1 MQRPVRRISPRI
13 RGFPRAVIALAEPR
27 RRPED
32 WLAQRGLAQ
41 ALLAPPALLL
51 GWASRLRAALYD
63 RRLLG
68 AFEAGVPVVSLG
80 NLTAGGTG
88 KTPAAVLV
96 VESLRARGHTP
107 ALLSRGYGARE
118 GAPNDEALELARLL
132 PGVDHVQ
139 DPDRV
144 AGARRLVDRGAT
156 VIVLDD
162 GFQHRRLARDVD
174 LVLVDA
180 TRPLGLPAPDAG
192 GEPVEAFLP
201 RGLLRE
207 PPAALARAHGVLL
220 TRTDQVDA
228 AVLEALEVRV
238 AGWAPGVPVLHT
250 RHAPARLLTPEGPR
264 PLEDLAGRE
273 VRLLS
278 GIGNPGAFEATVRG
292 LGARIR
298 EHRAYP
304 DHHAFRA
311 EDLPE
316 REGLQIL
323 CTLKDASK
331 LEALGLRPWVLEVRL
346 EVVRGASWF
355 EELLALLPLPERGT
369 RPPAESHHG

>member
-1 MQRPVRRISPRI
+1 M
-13 RGFPRAVIALAEPR
+13 AEPR

-41 ALLAPPALLL
+41 ALLAPPAVLM

-96 VESLRARGHTP
+96 VELLHALGHRP

-156 VIVLDD
+156 AIVLDD
-162 GFQHRRLARDVD
+162 GFQHRRLAREVD
-174 LVLVDA
+174 LVLIDA
-180 TRPLGLPAPDAG
+180 TRPLGLPAPAAG

-207 PPAALARAHGVLL
+207 PPTALARAHAILL
-220 TRTDQVDA
+220 TRTDQVGA
-228 AVLEALEVRV
+228 AALEALEVRV

-264 PLEDLAGRE
+264 PLEEFAGTE

-278 GIGNPGAFEATVRG
+278 GIGNPGAFEATARS
-292 LGARIR
+292 LGAHIR
-298 EHRAYP
+298 EHRAHP

-316 REGLQIL
+316 REGPPIL

-346 EVVRGASWF
+346 EVVRGASWL
-355 EELLALLPLPERGT
+355 EELLGLLAPLPEGVT
-369 RPPAESHHG
+369 RPAEPHHG

>member
-1 MQRPVRRISPRI
+1 M
-13 RGFPRAVIALAEPR
+13 AEPR

-32 WLAQRGLAQ
+32 WLAQRGLGQ
-41 ALLAPPALLL
+41 ALLVPLAVLM
-51 GWASRLRAALYD
+51 GTASRLRATLYD

-68 AFEAGVPVVSLG
+68 AFEAEVPVVSLG

-162 GFQHRRLARDVD
+162 GFQHRRLARDLD
-174 LVLVDA
+174 LVLLDA
-180 TRPLGLPAPDAG
+180 TRPLGLPAPEGG
-192 GEPVEAFLP
+192 GEAVEAFLP

-207 PPAALARAHGVLL
+207 PPSALARAHGVLL
-220 TRTDQVDA
+220 TRTDQVEPA
-228 AVLEALEVRV
+228 ALEALEVRV
-238 AGWAPGVPVLHT
+238 AGWAPGVPVVHT

-264 PLEDLAGRE
+264 PLDDLAGQE

-278 GIGNPGAFEATVRG
+278 GIGNPAAFEATVTA
-292 LGARIR
+292 LGARVL
-298 EHRAYP
+298 EHRVHP

-311 EDLPE
+311 EDLPV
-316 REGLQIL
+316 REGPPLL

-346 EVVRGASWF
+346 EVVRGASWL
-355 EELLALLPLPERGT
+355 EELLALIPAPGRG
-369 RPPAESHHG
+369 PSPATEPRNG